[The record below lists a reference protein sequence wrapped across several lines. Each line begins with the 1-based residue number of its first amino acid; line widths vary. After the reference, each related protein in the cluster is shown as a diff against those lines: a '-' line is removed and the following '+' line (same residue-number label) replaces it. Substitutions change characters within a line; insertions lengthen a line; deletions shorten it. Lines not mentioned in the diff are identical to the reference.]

1 MAEIIVIGAGI
12 SGLSIARQLIQ
23 SGHAVTVLEA
33 RDRVGGRIH
42 AITGNFSK
50 PVETGAEFIHGE
62 QPVTLALLKEA
73 RIDKNLMKGKFYSI
87 VKDELQRGDVFDD
100 HWKELFS
107 KLTKL
112 EHDVTLTDF
121 LQQYFAGE
129 QYKEL
134 RHRVIQFA
142 EGFDIADPDRVS
154 SLALREEWKNS
165 DDEHQYHP
173 EGGHSKLIE
182 FLRKGV
188 INNGGSI
195 VLNAPVREVRLKA
208 KIVEILAD
216 SNKIHRADKVIITV
230 PLGVLQRGSIVFSP
244 PLPEH
249 QAAFAAM
256 GFGGV
261 IKFNFEFK
269 EPVWESRDHRHLPDL
284 AFAFSDAEVPTWWS
298 QIPDKT
304 PMLTG
309 WFSGPRTFKSDVAPE
324 VLYRT
329 AISSL
334 QYILRCNPNAI
345 ESSLRHWHITNWVHD
360 EYAHG
365 AYSYP
370 TLRSNEARKLL
381 AQPVNDMLYFAGEAM
396 YDGTSGGTVEA
407 ALVSAR
413 DVVQKIKSSR
423 Q

>member
-12 SGLSIARQLIQ
+12 SGFSIARQLIQ
-23 SGHAVTVLEA
+23 IGHAVTILEA

-62 QPVTLALLKEA
+62 QPVTLSLLKEA
-73 RIDKNLMKGKFYSI
+73 QIDKNLMKGKFYSI
-87 VKDELQRGDVFDD
+87 AKDELQRGDMLDD

-107 KLTKL
+107 KLNKL

-129 QYKEL
+129 QYQDL

-154 SLALREEWKNS
+154 SIALREEWKNS

-173 EGGHSKLIE
+173 EGGYSTLIE
-182 FLRKGV
+182 FLRKDV
-188 INNGGSI
+188 IDNGGSI
-195 VLNAPVREVRLKA
+195 VLNEPVREVCLKA
-208 KIVEILAD
+208 KNVEIMSD
-216 SNKIHRADKVIITV
+216 SGKTYRSDKVIVTV
-230 PLGVLQRGSIVFSP
+230 PLGVLQRGSIKFSP

-249 QAAFAAM
+249 QAAFASM

-284 AFAFSDAEVPTWWS
+284 AFAFSDAGVPTWWS
-298 QIPDKT
+298 QLPDTT

-329 AISSL
+329 AIASL
-334 QYILRCNPNAI
+334 QYILRCNPKAI
-345 ESSLRHWHITNWVHD
+345 ESSLRHWHVTNWVQD
-360 EYAHG
+360 EYAYG

-381 AQPVNDMLYFAGEAM
+381 SQPVNDMLYFAGEAM
-396 YDGTSGGTVEA
+396 YGGASGGTVEA
-407 ALVSAR
+407 ALVSAQE
-413 DVVQKIKSSR
+413 VVNKITPAVR
-423 Q
+423 

>member
-23 SGHAVTVLEA
+23 NGHAVTLLEA

-42 AITGNFSK
+42 AIKGNFSK

-62 QPVTLALLKEA
+62 QPVTLALLQEA
-73 RIDKNLMKGKFYSI
+73 RIGKQLMNGKFYSI
-87 VKDELQRGDVFDD
+87 AQDELQRGDMLDD

-107 KLTKL
+107 KLNKL

-129 QYKEL
+129 QYKNL
-134 RHRVIQFA
+134 RHRVIKFA

-173 EGGHSKLIE
+173 VAGYSALID
-182 FLRKGV
+182 FLRKDV
-188 INNGGSI
+188 LNRGGLI
-195 VLNAPVREVRLKA
+195 VLNQPVREVRLKA
-208 KIVEILAD
+208 KNVEIETN
-216 SNKIHRADKVIITV
+216 SIKIYHADKVIVTV

-244 PLPEH
+244 PLPGH
-249 QAAFAAM
+249 QAAFQAM

-261 IKFNFEFK
+261 IKFNVEFK
-269 EPVWESRDHRHLPDL
+269 EPLWESRGYRHLPDL
-284 AFAFSDAEVPTWWS
+284 AFAFSDADVPTWWS
-298 QIPDKT
+298 QLPDKT

-309 WFSGPRTFKSDVAPE
+309 WFSGPRTFKSNVTTE

-329 AISSL
+329 ALSSL
-334 QYILRCNPNAI
+334 QYLLRCNPRAI
-345 ESSLRHWHITNWVHD
+345 EASLRYWHVTNWVQD

-381 AQPVNDMLYFAGEAM
+381 AQPVNGMLYFSGEAM
-396 YDGTSGGTVEA
+396 YEGASGGTVEA
-407 ALVSAR
+407 ALVSAQE
-413 DVVQKIKSSR
+413 VVQKIGSSLL
-423 Q
+423 

>member
-1 MAEIIVIGAGI
+1 MAEIIVVGAGI

-23 SGHAVTVLEA
+23 SGHSVTVLEA

-62 QPVTLALLKEA
+62 QPVTLSLLKEA
-73 RIDKNLMKGKFYSI
+73 RIDKSLMKGKFYSI
-87 VKDELQRGDVFDD
+87 AKDELQRGDMLDD

-107 KLTKL
+107 KLNKL

-129 QYKEL
+129 QYQDL

-173 EGGHSKLIE
+173 EGGYSKLIG
-182 FLRKGV
+182 FLGKDV
-188 INNGGSI
+188 VNNGGSI
-195 VLNAPVREVRLKA
+195 VLNEPVREVRLKA
-208 KIVEILAD
+208 KNVEILAD
-216 SNKIHRADKVIITV
+216 SGKIYRGEKVIITV
-230 PLGVLQRGSIVFSP
+230 PLGVLQRGSIKFSP
-244 PLPEH
+244 SIPEH
-249 QAAFAAM
+249 QDAFAAM

-298 QIPDKT
+298 QLPDTT

-309 WFSGPRTFKSDVAPE
+309 WFSGPRTFKSDFPRE

-329 AISSL
+329 AIASL
-334 QYILRCNPNAI
+334 QYILRYNPKAI
-345 ESSLRHWHITNWVHD
+345 ESSLRHWHVTNWVQD
-360 EYAHG
+360 EYACG

-370 TLRSNEARKLL
+370 TLRSNEARRFLS
-381 AQPVNDMLYFAGEAM
+381 QPVNDMLYFAGEAM
-396 YDGTSGGTVEA
+396 YGGASGGTVEA
-407 ALVSAR
+407 ALVSAQE
-413 DVVQKIKSSR
+413 VVKKITPAVR
-423 Q
+423 